1 MTLNDF
7 VLSRQRAISAN
18 FALRNRA
25 PYSRQRNPERLLQWR
40 AQQRATIRRF
50 IQEVRLSKSKDTAH
64 IMSKAVANLVTPKF
78 N

>member
-25 PYSRQRNPERLLQWR
+25 PYSDNAILKGCFNGAQR
-40 AQQRATIRRF
+40 RATIRRF
-50 IQEVRLSKSKDTAH
+50 IQEVRLSKTKIPLIS
-64 IMSKAVANLVTPKF
+64 
-78 N
+78 